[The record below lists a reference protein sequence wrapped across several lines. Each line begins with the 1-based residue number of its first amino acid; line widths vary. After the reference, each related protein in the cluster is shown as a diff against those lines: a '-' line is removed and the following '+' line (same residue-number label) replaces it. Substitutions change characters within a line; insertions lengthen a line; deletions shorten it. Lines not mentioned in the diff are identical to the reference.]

1 MSTIKGFAA
10 RTRALL
16 FRRATQQSLNEEI
29 QFHIEQE
36 TAHNIR
42 LGMPADEARR
52 QALVQFGGVT
62 RTREAHQDVYAAR
75 PIEALVSDARYTLR
89 TFRRTPVLAGAAILT
104 LALGVGANTAIFSAV
119 NAVILQPLPFPKP
132 AQLYMLWEE
141 NPEKG
146 WYKEVAAPANMFDWR
161 EQVAAFSDVMAY
173 SGMTGT
179 VTLAD
184 GGEPTIVRPA
194 RATGNFFSVLG
205 ARAALGRTFVDAET
219 WQTGHR
225 IAVLSHHLWRDRFRS
240 DPGVIG
246 RTVRLDGVPVEVVG
260 VMPASFDYPDENIDL
275 WQPWGWDPANR
286 SNASFRR
293 AHWLRV
299 VARLEPGVSE
309 TEANAQLQ
317 AVVKR
322 LQRDYPETNRVMGAG
337 MTPLHEFLVGNTRVP
352 LLVLLAAVGLL
363 LLIACANVGNLML
376 VKAADRERE
385 AALRLAL
392 GAGRRRL
399 VRQAL
404 TESLVLSFLGGAA
417 GVALGGWG
425 TKALQ
430 AIQPAGML
438 RVSRFAFD
446 WAVLGYVLLVTTLSG
461 LLFGLAPA
469 IWTSRRLPQEA
480 LKEGGRGGSQ
490 SRRMRLWGER
500 LVIGEVA
507 VALLL
512 SIGAG
517 LLVRSL
523 LQLQRV
529 DPGFDPNGVLVAR
542 VSLPDARYDSDEKA
556 ITFFTQL
563 EDRLRGIP
571 GVAGVAGVSDM
582 PLASS
587 GYTTDF
593 TVEGWPAG
601 TYGTEV
607 IHTRITPDYF
617 KVMRTPLI
625 AGRAFTAADRAKAP
639 SVVIINEAF
648 ATKHFKGQDPVGKRI
663 AFDKVPDSTTT
674 WSTIVGVVKSA
685 HQLKLSV
692 EPQVETFEPLAQ
704 SATTALTMVVR
715 TAGDPASLGP
725 AVRRTVAE
733 ADPTLALES
742 MKTAAAVRD
751 SSLAEQRFLTTL
763 LLLFASVGLA
773 LAVVGVYG
781 VMAQMA
787 RRRVREMGIRLALGA
802 QADDVRWLVVRNGLR
817 LVTVGLVIGTV
828 AAFVATRAMQTLLF
842 GVAAKDP
849 VTFAVVPVLLVLT
862 ALLATWLP
870 ANYASRADP
879 ATALRAE

>member
-1 MSTIKGFAA
+1 MSAIKGFAA
-10 RTRALL
+10 RARALL
-16 FRRATQQSLNEEI
+16 FRRATQESLNDEI

-36 TAHNIR
+36 TAQNIR
-42 LGMPADEARR
+42 LGLAPDEARR
-52 QALVQFGGVT
+52 QALVQFGGLT
-62 RTREAHQDVYAAR
+62 RTREAHHDVYAAR
-75 PIEALVSDARYTLR
+75 PIEELVADTRYTLR
-89 TFRRTPVLAGAAILT
+89 TIRRTPVLAGAAILT

-119 NAVILQPLPFPKP
+119 NAVILRPLPFPKP
-132 AQLYMLWEE
+132 EQLYMLWEE

-146 WYKEVAAPANMFDWR
+146 WYKQVAAPANMLDWR
-161 EQVAAFSDVMAY
+161 EQVAAFADVMAY
-173 SGMTGT
+173 TDMMGT
-179 VTLAD
+179 STLAD
-184 GGEPTIVRPA
+184 GGEPMIVTPA
-194 RATGNFFSVLG
+194 RTTGNFFSLLG
-205 ARAALGRTFVDAET
+205 VRAALGRTFVDAET
-219 WQTGHR
+219 WQTGHQ

-240 DPGVIG
+240 DPGVVG
-246 RTVRLDGVPVEVVG
+246 RTIQLDGVPVEIVG
-260 VMPASFDYPDENIDL
+260 VMPASFDYPNEKVDL
-275 WQPWGWDPANR
+275 WGPLGWDPSNR
-286 SNASFRR
+286 QKVFFRR
-293 AHWLRV
+293 AHWLTV
-299 VARLEPGVSE
+299 VARLKPGV
-309 TEANAQLQ
+309 TDAAANAQLQ

-322 LQRDYPETNRVMGAG
+322 LQRDYPNTNRVMGAG
-337 MTPLHEFLVGNTRVP
+337 MTPLHEFLVGNTRLP
-352 LLVLLAAVGLL
+352 LLVLLGAVGLL

-376 VKAADRERE
+376 VKASDRERE

-404 TESLVLSFLGGAA
+404 TESLVMSFLGGAA
-417 GVALGGWG
+417 GIALGWWG

-430 AIQPAGML
+430 AMQPAGML
-438 RVSRFAFD
+438 RVSRFDFD
-446 WAVLGYVLLVTTLSG
+446 WAVLGYVLLITTLSG

-469 IWTSRRLPQEA
+469 VWASRRLPHEA

-490 SRRMRLWGER
+490 SRRMRRWGER

-507 VALLL
+507 LALLL

-529 DPGFDPNGVLVAR
+529 DPGFDPDGVLAAR
-542 VSLPDARYDSDEKA
+542 VSLPNARYNSNEKA
-556 ITFFTQL
+556 ISFFTQL

-571 GVAGVAGVSDM
+571 GVTGVAGVSNL
-582 PLASS
+582 PLESTGFTS
-587 GYTTDF
+587 DF

-607 IHTRITPDYF
+607 THTRITPDYF
-617 KVMRTPLI
+617 KVMRTALVS
-625 AGRAFTAADRAKAP
+625 GRAFTAADHANAP
-639 SVVIINEAF
+639 PVVIINEAF
-648 ATKHFKGQDPVGKRI
+648 AKKHFKGQDPVGKRI

-685 HQLKLSV
+685 HQVKLGV
-692 EPQVETFEPLAQ
+692 EPVIEAFEPLAQ
-704 SATTALTMVVR
+704 SATSTLTMVVR
-715 TAGDPASLGP
+715 TTSDPASLGP

-733 ADPTLALES
+733 ADATLALES
-742 MKTAAAVRD
+742 MKTVVAVRD
-751 SSLAEQRFLTTL
+751 ISLAEQRFLTTL

-802 QADDVRWLVVRNGLR
+802 QAGDVRWLVVRNGLR
-817 LVTVGLVIGTV
+817 LVTVGLVIGTA

-842 GVAAKDP
+842 GVAPKDP
-849 VTFAVVPVLLVLT
+849 ITFLVVPTVLVLT
-862 ALLATWLP
+862 AILATWLP
-870 ANYASRADP
+870 ASYASRADP